1 MYVLFK
7 LWLDLYV
14 YLTLWRFSADATST
28 PKAKVE
34 RIVKKTPVKSDPL
47 WVLKFILGIYCSH
60 ICYWQIVSLNLQ
72 RPFIYQTLKW
82 RRSCEFCIDILSFS
96 FLIVNFASLPPLK
109 KCEIFSKKLVN
120 PLLVDTYGE
129 LPKLPRYE
137 LRTAVSISA
146 LLTILMFRMADFS
159 STWGPPSDQGG
170 FSLARSTEWRRGYS
184 I

>member
-1 MYVLFK
+1 MSFEIYSRHLLFSYLLLASSK
-7 LWLDLYV
+7 LEF
-14 YLTLWRFSADATST
+14 T
-28 PKAKVE
+28 
-34 RIVKKTPVKSDPL
+34 KT
-47 WVLKFILGIYCSH
+47 
-60 ICYWQIVSLNLQ
+60 
-72 RPFIYQTLKW
+72 W

-170 FSLARSTEWRRGYS
+170 YMLSQIKYLYKSPNMK
-184 I
+184 